1 MEDIRSVLAQYLD
14 PDALPPSRRQVN
26 VRLGVDSYSKLEV
39 LCNHLSVSKSRLAS
53 DLLTVAI
60 LQAYDTVTADA
71 HPDVEARLD
80 HDLNFVV
87 GNLLV
92 DEERS

>member
-26 VRLGVDSYSKLEV
+26 VRLGVDSFSKLDV

-60 LQAYDTVTADA
+60 LQAYDTVIADA
-71 HPDVEARLD
+71 HPELEARLN
-80 HDLNFVV
+80 HDLHHVV
-87 GNLLV
+87 GDLLT
-92 DEERS
+92 DEDAS